1 MATHWSWHFYNDVHE
16 RIMPQLESQEAKQA
30 FSSQSDAETW
40 LGEYWRQLR
49 ATNVVEV
56 ELTEDDQ
63 ARYTMSLAAAEK

>member
-1 MATHWSWHFYNDVHE
+1 MATHWSWHFYNDAHKH
-16 RIMPQLESQEAKQA
+16 IMPQLESQDAKQA

-49 ATNVVEV
+49 AANVVEV

-63 ARYTMSLAAAEK
+63 TKYTMSLAAAEQ